1 MTCDADGRPRVD
13 DGRIVA
19 FRNTTLLTE
28 GAYEKYKM
36 KES

>member
-1 MTCDADGRPRVD
+1 MTSDANGRPRVD

-28 GAYEKYKM
+28 KYKM